1 MWISS
6 FLSFIHWRDYPC
18 PHTVLIKTYLTVFV
32 QVDFLDI
39 DSVLLFL
46 CQYAAVL
53 ITLTFYYIFKQ
64 KKMSLLTDFLLWF
77 LLVFSQLCWTE
88 MVRVRLDGAASK
100 SWWPE
105 FGSLDPCEGNQLS
118 LECHKNIKHAP
129 GEAPCPRIVGQQ
141 KWTLFFF
148 SVNLLFYP
156 VLFYPIGLFLV
167 CFYSFC
173 GFGSPLKGRE
183 KQSWVGSEVEEAGG
197 SNKNTLNRNTGND
210 FFLVLGRISVP
221 RLIFLEGFWL
231 LVKYLYF

>member
-1 MWISS
+1 
-6 FLSFIHWRDYPC
+6 
-18 PHTVLIKTYLTVFV
+18 
-32 QVDFLDI
+32 
-39 DSVLLFL
+39 
-46 CQYAAVL
+46 
-53 ITLTFYYIFKQ
+53 
-64 KKMSLLTDFLLWF
+64 MSLLTDFLLWF

-88 MVRVRLDGAASK
+88 MMRVRLDGAASK

-129 GEAPCPRIVGQQ
+129 GEVPYPRIVGQQ

-148 SVNLLFYP
+148 LWIFCFILFYFILL
-156 VLFYPIGLFLV
+156 VFFLFVFIL
-167 CFYSFC
+167 FC

-210 FFLVLGRISVP
+210 FF
-221 RLIFLEGFWL
+221 
-231 LVKYLYF
+231 YC